1 MLNWIVFL
9 LVGLVAGT
17 LAKALMPGGR
27 KEPAGWVMTMLLGV
41 IGAYVAGWLF
51 SFLLGWNVEGN
62 LLGAIASST
71 IGAML
76 LIGLMRAFSK

>member
-1 MLNWIVFL
+1 MFL

-27 KEPAGWVMTMLLGV
+27 KEPAGWVLTMVLGV
-41 IGAYVAGWLF
+41 VGAMVAGWLF
-51 SFLLGWNVEGN
+51 KFLLGWDVESGN
-62 LLGAIASST
+62 LIGAIASST

-76 LIGLMRAFSK
+76 LIGLMRAVSK